1 MKPRFSI
8 SKAKL
13 FLLTVIGGLIL
24 TVTLSSPLQAD
35 TIHKKDGGKLRGKI
49 IEENKAWVKIKAYG
63 SVYKVLRDDILKVE
77 RDGDIRQEYKKRA
90 KKLKDWDEKG
100 WLKLGEWCQEKE
112 LGPEAIDCFY
122 KVIGANPD
130 NADARWELGHRRLK
144 GKWVP
149 AREYYE
155 AKGYVR
161 YNGVWVTKEDKAKYE
176 QGLLKDGQE
185 WVSKEEYL
193 KRLEKRK
200 KKGVLSG
207 GLGSTPTP
215 EPEPEP
221 APSSKKKRRRQA
233 PFGGFRN
240 PGFGAP
246 RQDQPETPEE
256 RKARVAQ
263 KKAAGGW
270 ATTHMST
277 YYNFFSNGPMK
288 ETKAY
293 AAAMDKAC
301 VTFKKIFNYKKD
313 IVRSFP
319 IFMYANQQEFGS
331 KTGKGQGVGGFYT
344 SDGRIVSFHSRRAQ
358 STLFHEG
365 THQFQGLALGRNMWS
380 AKIWFIEGLA
390 TYFEGSKV
398 RKKDIDT
405 SPIPKDRLA
414 SVKRAINSGTY
425 VKLKTLIRMEQR
437 EFGAVHYAHAWSLI
451 YFFVNG
457 TKGGRKRFQ
466 KYFEGVKEGREGI
479 ALFEEC
485 FDKPIDEI
493 EKYWIDFVKK
503 MR

>member
-1 MKPRFSI
+1 MKRIVSLPT
-8 SKAKL
+8 KL
-13 FLLTVIGGLIL
+13 LAVGLLGGLGFFL
-24 TVTLSSPLQAD
+24 FSSSLMAD
-35 TIHKKDGGKLRGKI
+35 TVFKKDGGKLRGKI
-49 IEENKAWVKIKAYG
+49 LEDNKEFVRIKAYG
-63 SVYKVLRDDILKVE
+63 SVYKIPKEEILRIE
-77 RDGDIRQEYKKRA
+77 RDGDIRREFKARK
-90 KKLKDWDEKG
+90 KKLKDWDEKS
-100 WLKLGEWCQEKE
+100 WLKLGEWCQENE
-112 LGPEAIDCFY
+112 LHPEAIDCFY
-122 KVIGANPD
+122 KVISINTN
-130 NADARWELGHRRLK
+130 NADARWELGHRRLR

-149 AREYYE
+149 SREYYE

-161 YNGVWVTKEDKAKYE
+161 HNGVWMTKADQAKYK
-176 QGLLKDGQE
+176 QGLLKDGDE
-185 WVSKEEYL
+185 WISKDEYQRRMA
-193 KRLEKRK
+193 KRS
-200 KKGVLSG
+200 KKGIMGELG
-207 GLGSTPTP
+207 GSSP

-221 APSSKKKRRRQA
+221 APKKKQRRRA
-233 PFGGFRN
+233 RNPFGGFR

-246 RQDQPETPEE
+246 RQDQPETPDE

-263 KKAAGGW
+263 KKAAGSW
-270 ATTHMST
+270 ATSHMST
-277 YYNFFSNGPMK
+277 YYNFFSNGPIS
-288 ETKAY
+288 ETKQY

-319 IFMYANQQEFGS
+319 IFMYANQPEFGQ
-331 KTGKGQGVGGFYT
+331 KTGRGQGVGGYYT
-344 SDGRIVSFHSRRAQ
+344 SDGKIVSFHSRRAQ

-405 SPIPKDRLA
+405 SPIPRDRLG
-414 SVKRAINSGTY
+414 SVKRAINSGSY
-425 VKLKTLIRMEQR
+425 IKLKTLIRMEQR

-479 ALFEEC
+479 KLFEEC
-485 FDKPIDEI
+485 FDKPIEEI
-493 EKYWIDFVKK
+493 EKFWLDYVKRMK
-503 MR
+503 